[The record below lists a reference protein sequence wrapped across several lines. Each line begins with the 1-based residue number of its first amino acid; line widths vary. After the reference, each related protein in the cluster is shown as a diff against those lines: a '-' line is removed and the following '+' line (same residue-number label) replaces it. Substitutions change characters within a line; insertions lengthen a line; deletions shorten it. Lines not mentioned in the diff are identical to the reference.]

1 MKKHNFVK
9 WENIFIKVIKRL
21 CCCIL
26 VFPLKYR
33 KKVITEEIGEGLK
46 AICIEISERYEINFV
61 EIGYEEDHVHF
72 LIQSVPSNSV
82 DKMIRIIK
90 SITAKELFKR
100 FPEIKQK
107 LWGGNFWT
115 SGYYANTVGQYANEE
130 AIRKYVENQDKPKE
144 MYKKIYSNQLTLF

>member
-1 MKKHNFVK
+1 MK
-9 WENIFIKVIKRL
+9 E
-21 CCCIL
+21 
-26 VFPLKYR
+26 
-33 KKVITEEIGEGLK
+33 
-46 AICIEISERYEINFV
+46 ICIEISERYEINFV

-72 LIQSVPSNSV
+72 LIQRVPLNSV
-82 DKMIRIIK
+82 EKMIRAIK

-130 AIRKYVENQDKPKE
+130 AIRKYVENQGKPKE

>member
-1 MKKHNFVK
+1 MGVHIYKSHNK
-9 WENIFIKVIKRL
+9 TL
-21 CCCIL
+21 LLYHL

-46 AICIEISERYEINFV
+46 EICIEISERYEINFV

-82 DKMIRIIK
+82 EKMIRAIK

-100 FPEIKQK
+100 FLEIKQK

-130 AIRKYVENQDKPKE
+130 AIRKYVENQGKPKE